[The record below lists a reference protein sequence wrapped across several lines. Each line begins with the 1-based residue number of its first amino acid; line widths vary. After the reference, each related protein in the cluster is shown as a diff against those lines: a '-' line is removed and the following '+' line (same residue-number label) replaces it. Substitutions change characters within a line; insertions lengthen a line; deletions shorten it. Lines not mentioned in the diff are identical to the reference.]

1 MYCKYKGIFMRI
13 NKEEDESYEDYHM
26 RCLFVMKNEG
36 KFDYNT
42 LLGYS
47 HVYQNMNVLGCSY
60 PEEVSKIV
68 QDLTKN
74 LYVT

>member
-1 MYCKYKGIFMRI
+1 MYCKFDGKFMRI
-13 NKEEDESYEDYHM
+13 NKEDDESYEDYHM

-36 KFDYNT
+36 KLDHKK

-47 HVYQNMNVLGCSY
+47 HVYKNMIVLGCSY
-60 PEEVSKIV
+60 PEEVNKVV
-68 QDLTKN
+68 QDLMKN